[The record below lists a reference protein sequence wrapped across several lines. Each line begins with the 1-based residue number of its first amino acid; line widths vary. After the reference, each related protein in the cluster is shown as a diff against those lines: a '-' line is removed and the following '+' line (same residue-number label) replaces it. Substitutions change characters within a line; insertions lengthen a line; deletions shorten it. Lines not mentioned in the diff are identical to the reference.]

1 MHFQLLTAVSFCY
14 QNGLYFLHLQMLAN
28 SFSRGLNGFD
38 IRVNE
43 MVCIMWNWLRM
54 FLAVRA
60 LLGRGYTDY
69 IALVE
74 FWVLF

>member
-1 MHFQLLTAVSFCY
+1 
-14 QNGLYFLHLQMLAN
+14 MLAN

-60 LLGRGYTDY
+60 LLGRGYTGY
-69 IALVE
+69 IALLE
-74 FWVLF
+74 FGVLF